1 MKAIVVREFGGP
13 EVMKIEEAPPPSI
26 GPGQILIRVRAVGVN
41 PVDTY
46 IRSGL
51 YARKPNLPYTP
62 HADIAGTV
70 EAVGAGV
77 TTVKAADRVYAYMVD
92 GGGAELARAEE
103 WQVQRLPDRATF
115 QQGAAMGVP
124 YGTAWRALFLK
135 ARARPGETL
144 LVHGASGG
152 VGTAA
157 VQIARAHG
165 MRVIGTAGTDDGL
178 QLVREQGAHEVLNHR
193 DPDYLTKVPGL
204 TGGRGANVI
213 LEMLANVNLDRDL
226 DVLAPFGRILVIGN
240 RGRVEIDP
248 RKMMGKDGAVL
259 GIEGTYNW
267 IDKSVVG
274 INALSGSLG
283 PALPNALVYSAV
295 GSTDAHIIDYG
306 TIRLKGGW
314 VANSMFMPYA
324 TFGVAVGRMDL
335 NRAVAITPI
344 VSASTPPGT
353 FVPAPFTVTQAIANQ
368 FGYGYAAGLGVD
380 MCLMANLFARL
391 EYEYVQFPDFQ
402 GINVHMHN
410 VRAGAAFKF

>member
-1 MKAIVVREFGGP
+1 MRAIVVHEFGGP
-13 EVMKIEEAPPPSI
+13 EVMKIEEVPPPPT

-70 EAVGAGV
+70 DAIGAGV
-77 TTVKAADRVYAYMVD
+77 TMVKAGDRVYAYMVD

-103 WQVQRLPDRATF
+103 WQVQRLPDRVTF
-115 QQGAAMGVP
+115 EQGAAMGVP
-124 YGTAWRALFLK
+124 YGTAWRALLLK

-178 QLVREQGAHEVLNHR
+178 RLVREQGAHEVLNHR
-193 DPDYLTKVPGL
+193 DPDYLTQIPGL

-226 DVLAPFGRILVIGN
+226 DVLAPFGRIMVIGN

-248 RKMMGKDGAVL
+248 RKMMGKDGTIFGMTLFNTTREEFLEIHAGLVAGL
-259 GIEGTYNW
+259 ENGTLNPV
-267 IDKSVVG
+267 IRKE
-274 INALSGSLG
+274 
-283 PALPNALVYSAV
+283 LPLEQAAQ
-295 GSTDAHIIDYG
+295 AH
-306 TIRLKGGW
+306 
-314 VANSMFMPYA
+314 
-324 TFGVAVGRMDL
+324 VAVMEPG
-335 NRAVAITPI
+335 AFGKI
-344 VSASTPPGT
+344 VL
-353 FVPAPFTVTQAIANQ
+353 VP
-368 FGYGYAAGLGVD
+368 
-380 MCLMANLFARL
+380 
-391 EYEYVQFPDFQ
+391 
-402 GINVHMHN
+402 
-410 VRAGAAFKF
+410 